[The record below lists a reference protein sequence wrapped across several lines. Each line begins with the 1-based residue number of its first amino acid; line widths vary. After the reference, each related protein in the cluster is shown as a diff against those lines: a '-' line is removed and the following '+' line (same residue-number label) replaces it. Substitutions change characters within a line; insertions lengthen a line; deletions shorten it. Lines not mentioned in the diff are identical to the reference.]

1 MADESPWDV
10 ADQAVGAIAPEVAE
24 FGNPDFAEF
33 ARALAAA
40 VRGSVLHPAASFGA
54 TLRLVTRLAP
64 LPAIAVGRWFGAELE
79 SHVDLDPKDRRFA
92 DPAWSDNP
100 VFYSLRLMYEIAG
113 HYGDELVDR
122 SGVDAL
128 TREKAGVALGLL
140 HDSLAPSNFHLT
152 NPAVI
157 KRAIDTAGKSVVD
170 GAWNFVD
177 DVLHNGGRPR
187 QVDTSSFV
195 LGKNLAATPSKVVYR
210 NELMELLQYEP
221 NTPKVHAN
229 PLLFSPPWIN
239 KYYVMDLAPGRSFVE
254 WAVNHDRTVF
264 AISYRNPGPSRPTSH
279 STTTS
284 STAPAGLDVVE
295 DITGAQTIDV
305 VGLCLGGAMTAITA
319 AYLNAK
325 GDSRV
330 GALTL
335 LNTLLDYSDPGVLRV
350 FTDRRAVER
359 LEKQMAQRLPA
370 GRIDG
375 DHFRPAAPER
385 PDLQLRCVQLVDGAA
400 ATRIRHPGVECRQH
414 PAAGGHAQLLPTQL
428 LRREQS
434 GEGPAR
440 ACRRTDPARRHQAGH
455 LSRRRRERPHRPV
468 AVRLRRDPAAVRTG
482 AVCSQQ
488 RWTHRRHRQPAGAE
502 GLVPG
507 SRRDTAVAER
517 MAREG
522 GPARRI
528 VVGGLG
534 WLVT

>member
-210 NELMELLQYEP
+210 NELMGSSSTSRTRRRC
-221 NTPKVHAN
+221 TPIRCCSVHRG
-229 PLLFSPPWIN
+229 S
-239 KYYVMDLAPGRSFVE
+239 
-254 WAVNHDRTVF
+254 T
-264 AISYRNPGPSRPTSH
+264 
-279 STTTS
+279 STT
-284 STAPAGLDVVE
+284 
-295 DITGAQTIDV
+295 
-305 VGLCLGGAMTAITA
+305 
-319 AYLNAK
+319 
-325 GDSRV
+325 
-330 GALTL
+330 
-335 LNTLLDYSDPGVLRV
+335 
-350 FTDRRAVER
+350 
-359 LEKQMAQRLPA
+359 
-370 GRIDG
+370 
-375 DHFRPAAPER
+375 
-385 PDLQLRCVQLVDGAA
+385 
-400 ATRIRHPGVECRQH
+400 
-414 PAAGGHAQLLPTQL
+414 
-428 LRREQS
+428 
-434 GEGPAR
+434 
-440 ACRRTDPARRHQAGH
+440 
-455 LSRRRRERPHRPV
+455 
-468 AVRLRRDPAAVRTG
+468 
-482 AVCSQQ
+482 
-488 RWTHRRHRQPAGAE
+488 
-502 GLVPG
+502 
-507 SRRDTAVAER
+507 
-517 MAREG
+517 
-522 GPARRI
+522 
-528 VVGGLG
+528 
-534 WLVT
+534 